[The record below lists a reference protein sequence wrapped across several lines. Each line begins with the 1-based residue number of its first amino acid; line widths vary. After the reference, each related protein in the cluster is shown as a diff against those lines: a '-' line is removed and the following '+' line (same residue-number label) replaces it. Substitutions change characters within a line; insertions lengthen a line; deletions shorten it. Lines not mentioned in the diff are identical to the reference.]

1 MANTKIIHD
10 TLSTLGKR
18 FDKIPPEQISK
29 SIAIAHS
36 IKASSCLQC
45 CGCFLLASKLH
56 GDDLSMHEVCK
67 LFGLSDYDSILQI
80 EHTIL
85 EEINYSLYS
94 IDSTYERIHSF
105 NWGDCDKFTEAISL
119 VNEVDH
125 LAEPLQVVNA
135 IILKVLGLRDKIDV

>member
-1 MANTKIIHD
+1 
-10 TLSTLGKR
+10 
-18 FDKIPPEQISK
+18 
-29 SIAIAHS
+29 
-36 IKASSCLQC
+36 
-45 CGCFLLASKLH
+45 
-56 GDDLSMHEVCK
+56 MHEVCK
-67 LFGLSDYDSILQI
+67 LFGLSDYDSIMQI

-85 EEINYSLYS
+85 EEINYRLYS